1 MIKDILQRE
10 NTRRVSLSMSEMER
24 RWIGLRERMTEQNID
39 YLVVQSQQRAVG
51 GYFRYFTDLPGNNY
65 HITAIFPRTEDMTIL
80 AHGPFAPA
88 PPVAPPPWEN
98 RGIREAINAPAFP
111 NVWWEDSWDAD
122 SAVKVMKKTD
132 PKKIGFVGL
141 GNMSAALYENIKKN
155 LTNVEF
161 VNATELVDEM
171 RIVKSEEE
179 IKLLH
184 AAARMHENDWNLAKE
199 IIKSGATVHEVF
211 ETIRHAQVL
220 QGSEEQQ
227 LGVWLGKPGGTVY
240 HQMNWGNMCIR
251 PPFSKGTVIK
261 LLIESSAA
269 GGYWYDLVRY
279 LCIGEMQEGLPEA
292 MEIAKEARDIMAK
305 NLKPGQTAGEAI
317 DASNAFLTS
326 KGCPAETR
334 LAGHGQ
340 GLDLVE
346 RPVMLHDEPAKMK
359 AGMIVC
365 LHPSAKTKHAAASLS
380 DTYVIDES
388 GAIPI
393 YQSLF
398 EDNDIVVT
406 E

>member
-1 MIKDILQRE
+1 MYEAFLERE
-10 NTRRVSLSMSEMER
+10 NTRRVSLSMHEMER
-24 RWIGLRERMTEQNID
+24 RWQGLRERMAEQNID

-51 GYFRYFTDLPGNNY
+51 GYFRYFTDMAGANY
-65 HITAIFPRTEDMTIL
+65 HITAIFPRHEGMTIL
-80 AHGPFAPA
+80 THGPAAPSA
-88 PPVAPPPWEN
+88 PVAPPPWEN
-98 RGIREAINAPAFP
+98 KGVRAAINMPAFP

-122 SAVKVMKKTD
+122 NAAKVMKKTD
-132 PKKIGFVGL
+132 PKKIGLVGL
-141 GNMSAALYENIKKN
+141 GNMSAALYENLKKN
-155 LTNVEF
+155 LPHVEF
-161 VNATELVDEM
+161 VNATELVDEL

-179 IKLLH
+179 LKLLH
-184 AAARMHENDWNLAKE
+184 AAARMHEIDWNLAKE
-199 IIKSGATVHEVF
+199 IIKTGATVSEVF
-211 ETIRHAQVL
+211 ETIRHGQVL

-227 LGVWLGKPGGTVY
+227 IGIWLGKPGGTVY
-240 HQMNWGNMCIR
+240 HQMNWGNTCIR
-251 PPFSKGTVIK
+251 PPFTKGTVIK

-305 NLKPGQTAGEAI
+305 NLKPGMTAGEAI
-317 DASNAFLTS
+317 DASNAFLIS

-346 RPVMLHDEPAKMK
+346 RPVMLHEEPAKMQ

-365 LHPSAKTKHAAASLS
+365 LHPTAKTKYASASLS

-388 GAIPI
+388 GAVPI

-398 EDNDIVVT
+398 DDNEIVVT
-406 E
+406 D